1 MNMKNIIL
9 AATLL
14 TGYTGNLLA
23 QTAPA
28 KVDKVVK
35 VEDAFNKAVAK
46 KGIKGGFLE
55 FADADGI
62 IFKPNAVKITDF
74 YASIDKQPGT
84 LKWEPKFARISKGGD
99 LAFTAGP
106 YVFQNGKTEDDKVYG
121 EYVSIW
127 RTDAENKLKLLIDL
141 GIQHPEPQQQTN
153 VDFKDPDPN
162 KKVSVTKDPFSGK
175 QLILNTDKAFNQTL
189 GKSAMVAYKSFLS
202 PESRY
207 YFPGFEPF
215 AGTDKIMSFISSQAI
230 SISAETVNGGRSSS
244 NDLAYTY
251 GKARITKGKI
261 VSNYNYVR
269 IWEVDASFQ
278 WNILLEVFSAIEN

>member
-1 MNMKNIIL
+1 MKNILL
-9 AATLL
+9 AAILL
-14 TGYTGNLLA
+14 TGYTGNLFA
-23 QTAPA
+23 QTTPA
-28 KVDKVVK
+28 KVDKVIK
-35 VEDAFNKAVAK
+35 TEDAFNKAVAK

-55 FADADGI
+55 FADPEGI
-62 IFKPNAVKITDF
+62 IFKPKEVKIIDF

-127 RTDAENKLKLLIDL
+127 RSDADDKLKLLIDL
-141 GIQHPEPQQQTN
+141 GMQHPEPQQQAN
-153 VDFKDPDPN
+153 IDFKDPDPN
-162 KKVSVTKDPFSGK
+162 KKVSATNDPFSGK
-175 QLILNTDKAFNQTL
+175 ALILNTDKTFNQFVS
-189 GKSAMVAYKSFLS
+189 KSAMVAYKEFLS

-207 YFPGFEPF
+207 YFPGFEPII
-215 AGTDKIMSFISSQAI
+215 GTDKVLNFIASNAV

-261 VSNYNYVR
+261 VSNFNYVR
-269 IWEVDASFQ
+269 IWELDNSFK

>member
-1 MNMKNIIL
+1 MKNILL
-9 AATLL
+9 AAVLL
-14 TGYTGNLLA
+14 TGYTGSVFA
-23 QTAPA
+23 QTETA
-28 KVDKVVK
+28 KVDKVIK
-35 VEDAFNKAVAK
+35 AEDAFNKAVAK

-55 FADADGI
+55 FADAEGI

-84 LKWEPKFARISKGGD
+84 LKWEPKFARISKSGD

-127 RTDAENKLKLLIDL
+127 RTDVDNKLKLLIDL
-141 GIQHPEPQQQTN
+141 GIQHPEPQQKAN
-153 VDFKDPDPN
+153 VDFKDPDLN
-162 KKVSVTKDPFSGK
+162 KKVSATKDPFSGK
-175 QLILNTDKAFNQTL
+175 TLILNTDKTFNQFL
-189 GKSAMVAYKSFLS
+189 GKSAMVAYKEFLS

-215 AGTDKIMSFISSQAI
+215 TGTDKVLNFISSQAI

-269 IWEVDASFQ
+269 VWELDNNFR